1 LTQIQQVTN
10 SALTSDGFAKNRTLI
25 LERTINVDLQ
35 NPEPDL
41 NRFEKGSCLRV
52 GVLTNPR
59 SGGNKKGLSKIRSL
73 LANHPEALHR
83 EEFTPKGMSDA
94 LSDFSK
100 DGVEMVV
107 INGGDGT
114 VHAALTTIGR
124 GDAFSKPPLLALLCA
139 GTTSM
144 LPRDVGI
151 KGSPVE
157 ALSQALQWARSTDEK
172 LNLLSR
178 HVLEVKRGTGQPPLF
193 GMFFGAGAITQGI
206 KLFHKGVNP
215 MGWRGEIM
223 PGLTLLRMLV
233 AILRKD
239 HSKVPPLLVR
249 ARLDKQSSQDSETLL
264 VLIST
269 LERLFLGMRPYW
281 GEEGGHMHYTSI
293 SSHSKKLFRVLPSL
307 FSRQKNRYAT
317 PENGYISHKL
327 NDVELEMDRDFT
339 LDGELYESGQEPV
352 IIRPAGPFTFLSSYR

>member
-1 LTQIQQVTN
+1 MSIRQVIS
-10 SALTSDGFAKNRTLI
+10 SALTSAGFVKNRTLT
-25 LERTINVDLQ
+25 LEGTINAASQ
-35 NPEPDL
+35 NSEPGL
-41 NRFEKGSCLRV
+41 NSFEKGSCLRV

-59 SGGNKKGLSKIRSL
+59 SGGNKQGLSEIRSL
-73 LANHPEALHR
+73 LAKHPDVLHR
-83 EEFTPKGMSDA
+83 EEFTPESISDA
-94 LSDFSK
+94 LSGFCK

-124 GDAFSKPPLLALLCA
+124 GDAFSKPPLFALLCA

-151 KGSPVE
+151 KGPSVE
-157 ALSQALQWARSTDEK
+157 ALSQVLQWARSTDDK
-172 LNLLSR
+172 LGLLPR
-178 HVLEVKRGTGQPPLF
+178 HVLEVKRGAGQPPLF

-206 KLFHKGVNP
+206 KLFHRGVNP

-223 PGLTLLRMLV
+223 PGITLLRMLV

-249 ARLDKQSSQDSETLL
+249 ARLDKQPSQESETLL

-281 GEEGGHMHYTSI
+281 GEEGGHMHYTAI
-293 SSHSKKLFRVLPSL
+293 SSYSKKLFRVLPSL

-317 PENGYISHKL
+317 PENGYISHNL
-327 NDVELEMDRDFT
+327 NEVELEMDRDFT

-352 IIRPAGPFTFLSSYR
+352 VIRPAGPFTFLSSNS

>member
-1 LTQIQQVTN
+1 M
-10 SALTSDGFAKNRTLI
+10 TL
-25 LERTINVDLQ
+25 EGTINAASQ
-35 NPEPDL
+35 NSEPGL
-41 NRFEKGSCLRV
+41 NRFEEGSCLRV

-59 SGGNKKGLSKIRSL
+59 SGGNKKGLSEIRSL
-73 LANHPEALHR
+73 LAKHPDVLHR
-83 EEFTPKGMSDA
+83 EEFTPEGISDA

-100 DGVEMVV
+100 NGVEMVV

-151 KGSPVE
+151 KGPSVE
-157 ALSQALQWARSTDEK
+157 ALSQVLRWARSTDEK
-172 LNLLSR
+172 LGLLPR
-178 HVLEVKRGTGQPPLF
+178 HVLEVKRGAGQPPLF

-206 KLFHKGVNP
+206 KLFHRGVNP

-239 HSKVPPLLVR
+239 HSKVPPLLAR
-249 ARLDKQSSQDSETLL
+249 ARLDNQPSKESATLL

-281 GEEGGHMHYTSI
+281 GEEGGPLHYTAINSD
-293 SSHSKKLFRVLPSL
+293 SKKLFRVLPSL
-307 FSRQKNRYAT
+307 FSRQNNRYAT
-317 PENGYISHKL
+317 PENGYISHNL
-327 NDVELEMDRDFT
+327 NEVELEMDRDFT

-352 IIRPAGPFTFLSSYR
+352 VIRPAGPFAFLSSHR

>member
-1 LTQIQQVTN
+1 M
-10 SALTSDGFAKNRTLI
+10 TL
-25 LERTINVDLQ
+25 EGTINAASQ
-35 NPEPDL
+35 NSEPGL
-41 NRFEKGSCLRV
+41 NRFEEGSCLRV

-59 SGGNKKGLSKIRSL
+59 SGGNKKGLSEIRSL
-73 LANHPEALHR
+73 LTKHPEVLHH
-83 EEFTPKGMSDA
+83 EEFSPEGISEA

-100 DGVEMVV
+100 NGVEMVV

-124 GDAFSKPPLLALLCA
+124 GDAFAKPPLFALLCA

-151 KGSPVE
+151 KGPSVE
-157 ALSQALQWARSTDEK
+157 ALSQVLRWARSTDEK
-172 LNLLSR
+172 LGLLPR
-178 HVLEVKRGTGQPPLF
+178 HVLEVKRGAGQPPLF

-206 KLFHKGVNP
+206 KLFHRGVNP
-215 MGWRGEIM
+215 MGWRGEVM
-223 PGLTLLRMLV
+223 PGLTLLRMLL

-239 HSKVPPLLVR
+239 HSKVPPLLAR
-249 ARLDKQSSQDSETLL
+249 ARLDKQPSKESATLL

-281 GEEGGHMHYTSI
+281 GEEGGPLHYTAINSD
-293 SSHSKKLFRVLPSL
+293 SKKLFRVLPSL
-307 FSRQKNRYAT
+307 FSRQNNRYAT
-317 PENGYISHKL
+317 PENGYISHNL
-327 NDVELEMDRDFT
+327 NEVELEMDSDFT

-352 IIRPAGPFTFLSSYR
+352 VIRPAGPFAFLSSHR

>member
-1 LTQIQQVTN
+1 MIS
-10 SALTSDGFAKNRTLI
+10 SALTSDGFVKNRTLT
-25 LERTINVDLQ
+25 LEGAINGTSQ
-35 NPEPDL
+35 NSDPDL
-41 NRFEKGSCLRV
+41 NRFEEGSCLRV

-59 SGGNKKGLSKIRSL
+59 SGGNKKGISEIRSL
-73 LANHPEALHR
+73 LAKHPDVLHR
-83 EEFTPKGMSDA
+83 EEFTPEGMSDA
-94 LSDFSK
+94 LSEFSK
-100 DGVEMVV
+100 NGVDMVV

-124 GDAFSKPPLLALLCA
+124 GDAFSKPPLLALMCA

-151 KGSPVE
+151 KGPSVE
-157 ALSQALQWARSTDEK
+157 ALSQVLRWARSTDEK
-172 LNLLSR
+172 LGLLPR
-178 HVLEVKRGTGQPPLF
+178 HVLEVKRGAGQPPLF

-206 KLFHKGVNP
+206 KLFHRGVNP

-249 ARLDKQSSQDSETLL
+249 ARLDKQPSQDSEMLL

-281 GEEGGHMHYTSI
+281 GEEGGYMHYTAI
-293 SSHSKKLFRVLPSL
+293 SSFSKKLFRVLPSL
-307 FSRQKNRYAT
+307 FNRQKNRYAT
-317 PENGYISHKL
+317 PENGYISHNL
-327 NDVELEMDRDFT
+327 NEVELEMDRDFT

-352 IIRPAGPFTFLSSYR
+352 VIRPAGPFAFLSSPR

>member
-1 LTQIQQVTN
+1 MLT
-10 SALTSDGFAKNRTLI
+10 
-25 LERTINVDLQ
+25 LEGTINAALQ
-35 NPEPDL
+35 NPETCL

-59 SGGNKKGLSKIRSL
+59 SGGNKKGLSQIRSL
-73 LANHPEALHR
+73 LAKHSDVLHR
-83 EEFTPKGMSDA
+83 EEFTPEGMSDA

-100 DGVEMVV
+100 NGVEMVV

-124 GDAFSKPPLLALLCA
+124 GNAFSRPPLLVLLCA

-157 ALSQALQWARSTDEK
+157 ALSQALRWAKSTDGK
-172 LNLLSR
+172 LDLLPR
-178 HVLEVKRGTGQPPLF
+178 HVLEVKRGGGQPPLF

-206 KLFHKGVNP
+206 KLFHRGVNP

-223 PGLTLLRMLV
+223 PGLTFLRMLV

-239 HSKVPPLLVR
+239 HSKVPPLLAK
-249 ARLDKQSSQDSETLL
+249 ARLDKQAGKESATLL

-281 GEEGGHMHYTSI
+281 GEEGGPLHYTAITSD
-293 SSHSKKLFRVLPSL
+293 SKKLFRVLPSL
-307 FSRQKNRYAT
+307 FNRQNNHYAT
-317 PENGYISHKL
+317 PENGYISQNL
-327 NDVELEMDRDFT
+327 NEIELEMDRDFT
-339 LDGELYESGQEPV
+339 LDGELYESGQGSLV
-352 IIRPAGPFTFLSSYR
+352 IRPAGPFAFLSSHR

>member
-1 LTQIQQVTN
+1 MTLEGAINGTSQN
-10 SALTSDGFAKNRTLI
+10 SD
-25 LERTINVDLQ
+25 
-35 NPEPDL
+35 PDL
-41 NRFEKGSCLRV
+41 NRFEEGSCLRV

-59 SGGNKKGLSKIRSL
+59 SGGNKKGLREIRSL
-73 LANHPEALHR
+73 LEKHPDVLHR
-83 EEFTPKGMSDA
+83 EEFTSEGMSDA
-94 LSDFSK
+94 LSEFSK
-100 DGVEMVV
+100 NGVDMVV

-124 GDAFSKPPLLALLCA
+124 GEAFSKPPLLALMCA

-151 KGSPVE
+151 KGPSVE
-157 ALSQALQWARSTDEK
+157 ALSQVLRWARSTDEK
-172 LNLLSR
+172 LGLLPR
-178 HVLEVKRGTGQPPLF
+178 HVLEVKRGAGQPPLF

-206 KLFHKGVNP
+206 KLFHRGVNP

-249 ARLDKQSSQDSETLL
+249 ARLDKQPSKDSEMLL

-281 GEEGGHMHYTSI
+281 GEEGGYMHYTAI
-293 SSHSKKLFRVLPSL
+293 SSFSKKLFRVLPSL
-307 FSRQKNRYAT
+307 FNRQKNRYAT
-317 PENGYISHKL
+317 PENGYISHNL
-327 NDVELEMDRDFT
+327 NEVELEMDRDFT

-352 IIRPAGPFTFLSSYR
+352 VIRPAGPFAFLSSPR

>member
-1 LTQIQQVTN
+1 MTLEGAINGTSQN
-10 SALTSDGFAKNRTLI
+10 SD
-25 LERTINVDLQ
+25 
-35 NPEPDL
+35 PDL
-41 NRFEKGSCLRV
+41 NRFEEGSCLRV

-59 SGGNKKGLSKIRSL
+59 SGGNKKGLSEIRSL
-73 LANHPEALHR
+73 LEKHPDVLHR
-83 EEFTPKGMSDA
+83 EEFTPEGMSDA
-94 LSDFSK
+94 LSEFSK
-100 DGVEMVV
+100 NGVDMVV

-114 VHAALTTIGR
+114 VHAALTIIGR
-124 GDAFSKPPLLALLCA
+124 GDAFSKPPLLALTCA

-151 KGSPVE
+151 KGHSVE
-157 ALSQALQWARSTDEK
+157 ALSQVLRWARSTDEK
-172 LNLLSR
+172 LCLLPR
-178 HVLEVKRGTGQPPLF
+178 HVLEVKRGAGQPPLF

-206 KLFHKGVNP
+206 KLFHRGVNP

-249 ARLDKQSSQDSETLL
+249 ARLDKQPSQDSEMLL

-281 GEEGGHMHYTSI
+281 GEEGGYMHYTAI
-293 SSHSKKLFRVLPSL
+293 SSFSKKLFRVLPSL
-307 FSRQKNRYAT
+307 FNRQKNRYAT
-317 PENGYISHKL
+317 PENGYISHNL
-327 NDVELEMDRDFT
+327 NEVELEMDRDFT

-352 IIRPAGPFTFLSSYR
+352 VIRPAGPFAFLSSPR